1 MTGYTN
7 LELNLE
13 DGKRGSRYDHFAEN
27 LCKLTG
33 AEAAIAV
40 NNNAAAVL
48 LMLTALASGGETVV
62 SRGGCGDWREVR
74 IPDVCSQSG
83 TMLVEVGTT
92 NRTYL
97 EDYENAVTE
106 NTAAF
111 LKVHTS
117 NYQITGFTHEAE
129 FVELAEAA
137 HNRGIPLWWTLEV
150 GALWTLPF
158 YGIEPEKTVQ
168 ELLKKGADIVSFSG
182 DKLLGGPQA
191 GILAGR
197 KDLIEKISRH
207 PLMRALRIDKFTAA
221 ALDKTVS
228 IYLDEG
234 QLEKEIPVYDMMS
247 RSAEELK
254 RNALW
259 LMGELLADASE
270 YEFAVTSTRNP
281 VGGGTT
287 PGKTLPGAALQI
299 RSLNGRGF
307 SAQEISDCLRKMDT
321 PVIGHIVDDWVYLEM
336 RTIRTGE
343 ELEILRK
350 RIEI

>member
-1 MTGYTN
+1 M
-7 LELNLE
+7 
-13 DGKRGSRYDHFAEN
+13 
-27 LCKLTG
+27 
-33 AEAAIAV
+33 
-40 NNNAAAVL
+40 
-48 LMLTALASGGETVV
+48 
-62 SRGGCGDWREVR
+62 
-74 IPDVCSQSG
+74 
-83 TMLVEVGTT
+83 
-92 NRTYL
+92 
-97 EDYENAVTE
+97 
-106 NTAAF
+106 
-111 LKVHTS
+111 
-117 NYQITGFTHEAE
+117 
-129 FVELAEAA
+129 
-137 HNRGIPLWWTLEV
+137 
-150 GALWTLPF
+150 
-158 YGIEPEKTVQ
+158 
-168 ELLKKGADIVSFSG
+168 KKGADIVSFSG

-207 PLMRALRIDKFTAA
+207 PLMRALRIDSLQLLRWDTTNA
-221 ALDKTVS
+221 S

-299 RSLNGRGF
+299 RSLNGKGL

-336 RTIRTGE
+336 RNH
-343 ELEILRK
+343 K
-350 RIEI
+350 DW

>member
-1 MTGYTN
+1 M
-7 LELNLE
+7 
-13 DGKRGSRYDHFAEN
+13 
-27 LCKLTG
+27 
-33 AEAAIAV
+33 
-40 NNNAAAVL
+40 
-48 LMLTALASGGETVV
+48 
-62 SRGGCGDWREVR
+62 
-74 IPDVCSQSG
+74 
-83 TMLVEVGTT
+83 
-92 NRTYL
+92 
-97 EDYENAVTE
+97 
-106 NTAAF
+106 
-111 LKVHTS
+111 
-117 NYQITGFTHEAE
+117 
-129 FVELAEAA
+129 
-137 HNRGIPLWWTLEV
+137 
-150 GALWTLPF
+150 
-158 YGIEPEKTVQ
+158 
-168 ELLKKGADIVSFSG
+168 KKGADIVSFSG

-234 QLEKEIPVYDMMS
+234 QFSLFPFLFQFSTQQKEAVPVYDMMS

-259 LMGELLADASE
+259 LMSELLADDSE
-270 YEFAVTSTRNP
+270 YELAVTSTRNP

-299 RSLNGRGF
+299 RSLNGSGF
-307 SAQEISDCLRKMDT
+307 SAQEISDRLRKLDT

-350 RIEI
+350 ELKYDLYKKNPQ